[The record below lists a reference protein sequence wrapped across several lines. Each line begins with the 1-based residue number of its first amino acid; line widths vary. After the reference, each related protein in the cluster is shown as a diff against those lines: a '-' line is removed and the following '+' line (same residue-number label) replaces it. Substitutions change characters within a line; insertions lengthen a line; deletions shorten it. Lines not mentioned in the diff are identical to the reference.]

1 MKVVDMRL
9 QLMKRYPSGYIRGTP
24 IASMSNERV
33 IAIYRSLI
41 DRKDPL
47 IGKNTVPKK
56 LRINPPLK
64 YEQLKMELDD

>member
-1 MKVVDMRL
+1 MNVIDMRL
-9 QLMKRYPSGYIRGTP
+9 QLMKRYPSGKIRGTP
-24 IASMSNERV
+24 IADMPDDRV

-56 LRINPPLK
+56 LRINPPIK
-64 YEQLKMELDD
+64 WEQLKMELDV